1 MEPVLAVVVGAL
13 FAASVYLVLRAN
25 LLELVIGTILM
36 TTAVNLLIFAAGRL
50 TRGTPPLVPEGA
62 AVPEAPWANPLS
74 QAMILTAIVIGF
86 GMIVFMLTLAYRAHQ
101 ETGEADPDA
110 MEAAL
115 PPETDEPPG

>member
-86 GMIVFMLTLAYRAHQ
+86 GLFVFTLVLVYRAYQ
-101 ETGEADPDA
+101 AMGSTDPD
-110 MEAAL
+110 
-115 PPETDEPPG
+115 EPSS

>member
-13 FAASVYLVLRAN
+13 IAASVYLVLRAN

-50 TRGTPPLVPEGA
+50 TRANPPLVPEGA
-62 AVPEAPWANPLS
+62 EAPVAPYANPLA

-86 GMIVFMLTLAYRAHQ
+86 GMAVFLLTLAYRAHQ
-101 ETGEADPDA
+101 ATGATDPDE
-110 MEAAL
+110 MDAAV
-115 PPETDEPPG
+115 PDEPDEPTR